1 MNDNL
6 TLFIAVTAA
15 AVVLQMLILLAMYMA
30 VRKLSARMEAL
41 ANKVEDTTSTVMPK
55 LLPLLE
61 NAQSMQQEF
70 KGFMEVAKPKID
82 VVLDNLSHITTTAR
96 GSVERIDATVND
108 AGDRVRLQVIRGDE
122 MVTRTLDRV
131 EETSEKVQHT
141 VMSPL
146 RQVSGIVQAISVG
159 FGSFFGSQRRRRNGG
174 PSDEMFI

>member
-108 AGDRVRLQVIRGDE
+108 AVDRVRLQVIRGDE